1 MKLFTS
7 SIAFCLVTSLM
18 VLPGCSLF
26 RTAAQDEAKRQG
38 KTAAD
43 FPETAVDVF
52 HDMDGG
58 ITLTPDEVKGR
69 NTWMLWTGGNQA
81 FWDYLAKN
89 SYGNLDFLKILSS
102 YPKPDKQGKKYY
114 YSRDNRF
121 EYLGLMNEP
130 GFKKASGP
138 DPQFGLYLDE
148 RVASE
153 PERIDQVVNG
163 QSSGIVGLRLFLNP
177 KFDKTSSNYDQA
189 VVDYWDAERFYT
201 DPDYYLDKKLER
213 PYRIGMSCAFCHVGP
228 HPLNPP
234 ADPENPKW
242 ENLSTNVGS
251 QYYWIGRIF
260 IAHPDEENFA
270 WQLFNSSPPGALD
283 TSIIATDNINN
294 PRTMNAIYEV
304 GARLGTGEEED
315 ITGGALAVPGTEPR
329 MVVPHILKDGSDS
342 VGILGALSRV
352 YINIG
357 EYHEEWIKHFKPIV
371 GGKKQYPMDVASA
384 KQNSVYWQATEQ
396 RVGNLAKFFLKAAG
410 GHHLKD
416 APGGQAYLTSDE
428 SVLTRGKIVFA
439 ENCAACH
446 SSKLPKPHDTV
457 KPYDAFYN
465 KWIQSDDFKKK
476 MSKMV
481 LQPDFLENNYLSN
494 EHRYSVAEVKTNACA
509 ALATNGL
516 RGHIWDNF
524 TSETYKTLPPV
535 GTIKVQHPLSGET
548 SAYEMPGGGRGYY
561 RSPSLVSMWSTAPYL
576 HNNALGKFTN
586 DPSVKGRMEAFQDGV
601 EKLLWPKK
609 RFNSDCQEKW
619 GLPWCPPIYK
629 TTKVSYLKIN
639 KEYLP
644 DILKL
649 KLLKK
654 GEDELKIGP
663 IPKGT
668 PINLLANINNEL
680 SFGDPVRLARLVKV
694 LAKVKA
700 GLKRIKSENLNE
712 EQSTT
717 LLKKLV
723 PDLLKVNKCKDFV
736 VDRGHE
742 YGSQL
747 SDDDKAALIEFL
759 KTL

>member
-1 MKLFTS
+1 MKKFTF
-7 SIAFCLVTSLM
+7 IVAYCLIPSL
-18 VLPGCSLF
+18 VFVSGCSLF

-58 ITLTPDEVKGR
+58 LALTPDEVKGR

-81 FWDYLAKN
+81 FWDYMAKN
-89 SYGNLDFLKILSS
+89 SFGTLDFLKTLSS
-102 YPKPDKQGKKYY
+102 YPKPDKNGKKYY

-130 GFKKASGP
+130 GFKKATGP
-138 DPQFGLYLDE
+138 DQKYGLYLDE
-148 RVASE
+148 RVE
-153 PERIDQVVNG
+153 PESEKLDPAVYG
-163 QSSGIVGLRLFLNP
+163 HSSGIVGLRLFLNP
-177 KFDKTSSNYDQA
+177 KFDESSSEYDQDA
-189 VVDYWDAERFYT
+189 VDYWDAERFYT
-201 DPDYYLDKKLER
+201 DPDYYLDKELER
-213 PYRIGMSCAFCHVGP
+213 PYRVGMSCAFCHAGP

-234 ADPENPKW
+234 ADPENPQW
-242 ENLSTNVGS
+242 ENLSTNVGA
-251 QYYWIGRIF
+251 QYFWIGRIF
-260 IAHPDEENFA
+260 IAHPDEENFV

-304 GARLGTGEEED
+304 GARLETGEQEE
-315 ITGGALAVPGTEPR
+315 ITGGALAVPGTEPQ
-329 MVVPHILKDGSDS
+329 MVVPHILKDGADS

-357 EYHEEWIKHFKPIV
+357 EFHEEWIQHFKPIV
-371 GGKKQYPMDVASA
+371 GGKKQTPMDVATA
-384 KQNSVYWQATEQ
+384 KENSVYWQATEQ
-396 RVGNLAKFFLKAAG
+396 RVGNLASFFLKAAG

-416 APGGQAYLTSDE
+416 APGGQAYLTNDE
-428 SVLTRGKIVFA
+428 SVLNRGKFVFA
-439 ENCAACH
+439 DNCAGCH

-457 KPYDAFYN
+457 TPFDSFYN
-465 KWIQSDDFKKK
+465 KWVDSEDFKKQMRQMIMK
-476 MSKMV
+476 
-481 LQPDFLENNYLSN
+481 PDFLENNYLSN
-494 EHRYSVAEVKTNACA
+494 EHRYSVADLKTNACA

-524 TSETYKTLPPV
+524 TSETYKTLPAVRP
-535 GTIKVQHPLSGET
+535 IKVHHPLTGEPST
-548 SAYEMPGGGRGYY
+548 YEMPGGGRGYY
-561 RSPSLVSMWSTAPYL
+561 RTPSLVSMWSTAPYL

-586 DPSVKGRMEAFQDGV
+586 DPSVAGRMEAFQDGV
-601 EKLLWPKK
+601 EKLLWPEK
-609 RFNSDCQEKW
+609 RFNSDCQETW

-639 KEYLP
+639 QEYLP
-644 DILKL
+644 DKLKA

-654 GEDELKIGP
+654 GEEELSLGP

-668 PINLLANINNEL
+668 PINLLANLNNEL
-680 SFGDPVRLARLVKV
+680 SFKDPVRLARLVKV
-694 LAKVKA
+694 LVKVKA
-700 GLKRIKSENLNE
+700 GLKRIKAQNLND
-712 EQSTT
+712 EQSLA
-717 LLKKLV
+717 LLKELV
-723 PDLLKVNKCKDFV
+723 PDLLEVNKCKDFV
-736 VDRGHE
+736 IDRGHE

-747 SDDDKAALIEFL
+747 SDDDKHALIEYL